1 RGHPSGKL
9 ELTVDAVEVGRVPAV
24 DFFATGLPPVVEPS
38 EYVTDPGGM
47 QEIENMKPGG
57 DDGSEP

>member
-1 RGHPSGKL
+1 M
-9 ELTVDAVEVGRVPAV
+9 EVGRVPAV
-24 DFFATGLPPVVEPS
+24 DFFATGLPPVAEPT

-47 QEIENMKPGG
+47 QEIENMQPGG